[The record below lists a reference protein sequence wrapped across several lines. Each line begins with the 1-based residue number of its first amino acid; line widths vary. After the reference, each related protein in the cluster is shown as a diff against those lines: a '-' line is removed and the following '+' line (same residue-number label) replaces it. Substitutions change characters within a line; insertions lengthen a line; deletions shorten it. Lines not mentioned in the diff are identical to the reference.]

1 MGIFTSNT
9 YGTAIDIYS
18 PAEQE
23 LQVEGVHINFYEAGM
38 VAVSECESVYNKA
51 MKEIGIG
58 ELHYMEEN
66 GHEVIYEAVDF
77 AAVKEKI
84 KNFFKKLIDKVKSI
98 LHAFITKLSSWT
110 SQDKE
115 FVKKYEKEFSRKW
128 NDVKDDFE
136 FKGYTFTLG
145 KDFKEDVLTEAVK
158 FCETSTFKAK
168 STHITV
174 DLSGT
179 NVTPTDPATTGK
191 DINSDVTA
199 LRESKD
205 DIEEEMRAAVLK
217 AFGGA
222 CSCSKI
228 PTTTTKMDAK
238 EYSTALFEMFRNGES
253 SKENVEKSKLSVSTI
268 LEDLRT
274 SATTKKLAE
283 KATKAVLKTIDD
295 CIKGLEKSQTDIG
308 KEDVGK
314 EDNKIE
320 LRNAKVAAIVE
331 VTSFTRTNRE
341 YIVQANAAYLQAL
354 ADRSRQ
360 NKAIMVK
367 VIAGGKK
374 MQRESYDYT
383 NESYSTGSFLD
394 SVVLK

>member
-23 LQVEGVHINFYEAGM
+23 LQVEGMHINFYEAGM

-145 KDFKEDVLTEAVK
+145 KDFAEGALTAPTN
-158 FCETSTFKAK
+158 FDNIPTFKAK

-191 DINSDVTA
+191 DINSDVTG
-199 LRESKD
+199 LRESRD
-205 DIEEEMRAAVLK
+205 DIEEEMRAEVCK
-217 AFGGA
+217 AFGNA
-222 CSCSKI
+222 CECSKT
-228 PTTTTKMDAK
+228 PTTTKMDAK

-253 SKENVEKSKLSVSTI
+253 SKENVEKKDLSVSTI

-295 CIKGLEKSQTDIG
+295 CIKGLEKSQTAIG

-314 EDNKIE
+314 EDDKIN
-320 LRNAKVAAIVE
+320 LRNAKVAATVE
-331 VTSFTRTNRE
+331 VASFARTNRE

-360 NKAIMVK
+360 NKAIMTK

>member
-128 NDVKDDFE
+128 NDIKDDFE

-145 KDFKEDVLTEAVK
+145 EDFAEGALTAPTN
-158 FCETSTFKAK
+158 FDNIPTFKAK

-179 NVTPTDPATTGK
+179 NVTPKDESTTGN
-191 DINSDVTA
+191 DINSDITS
-199 LRESKD
+199 LRESRD

-217 AFGGA
+217 AFGNA
-222 CSCSKI
+222 CRCSKT
-228 PTTTTKMDAK
+228 PTTTKMDAK

-253 SKENVEKSKLSVSTI
+253 SKENVEKSKLSVSNI

-283 KATKAVLKTIDD
+283 KSTKAVLKTIED
-295 CIKGLEKSQTDIG
+295 CIKGLEKTQTAAG

-314 EDNKIE
+314 DDKKIE
-320 LRNAKVAAIVE
+320 LRNATVSALVE
-331 VTSFTRTNRE
+331 VTSFVRTNRE

-360 NKAIMVK
+360 NKAIMTK

>member
-128 NDVKDDFE
+128 NDIKDDFE

-145 KDFKEDVLTEAVK
+145 KDFAEGALTAPTN
-158 FCETSTFKAK
+158 FDNIPTFKAK

-179 NVTPTDPATTGK
+179 NVTPKDESTTGN
-191 DINSDVTA
+191 DINSDITS
-199 LRESKD
+199 LRESRD

-217 AFGGA
+217 AFGSA
-222 CSCSKI
+222 CSCSKT
-228 PTTTTKMDAK
+228 PTNTTKMDAK

-253 SKENVEKSKLSVSTI
+253 SKENVEKSKLSVSNI

-274 SATTKKLAE
+274 SDTTKKLAE
-283 KATKAVLKTIDD
+283 KSTKAVLKTIED
-295 CIKGLEKSQTDIG
+295 CIKGLEKTQTAAG

-314 EDNKIE
+314 DDKKIE
-320 LRNAKVAAIVE
+320 LRNATVSALVE
-331 VTSFTRTNRE
+331 VTSFVRTNRE
-341 YIVQANAAYLQAL
+341 YIVQANAAYIQAL

-360 NKAIMVK
+360 NKAIMTK

-374 MQRESYDYT
+374 MQREYYDYT

>member
-58 ELHYMEEN
+58 ELRYMEEN

-128 NDVKDDFE
+128 NDIKEDFE

-145 KDFKEDVLTEAVK
+145 KDFVENGLAKAANFSDVD
-158 FCETSTFKAK
+158 TFKTK

-179 NVTPTDPATTGK
+179 NVTPIDTATTGK
-191 DINSDVTA
+191 DINSDVTG
-199 LRESKD
+199 LRESRD

-217 AFGGA
+217 AFGDA
-222 CSCSKI
+222 CSCSKT
-228 PTTTTKMDAK
+228 PTTTKMDAK

-253 SKENVEKSKLSVSTI
+253 SKENVEKSKLSVSNI

-283 KATKAVLKTIDD
+283 KSTKAVLKTIED
-295 CIKGLEKSQTDIG
+295 CIKGLEKAQTDAG

-314 EDNKIE
+314 DDKKIE
-320 LRNAKVAAIVE
+320 LRNATVSTLVE
-331 VTSFTRTNRE
+331 VASFARTNRE

-374 MQRESYDYT
+374 MQRESYDYN

>member
-58 ELHYMEEN
+58 ELRYMEEN

-128 NDVKDDFE
+128 NDIKEDFE

-145 KDFKEDVLTEAVK
+145 KDFVENGLAKAANFSDVD
-158 FCETSTFKAK
+158 TFKAK

-179 NVTPTDPATTGK
+179 NVTPKDESTTGN
-191 DINSDVTA
+191 DINSDITS
-199 LRESKD
+199 LRESRD
-205 DIEEEMRAAVLK
+205 DIEEEMRAEVCK
-217 AFGGA
+217 AFGNA
-222 CSCSKI
+222 CSCSKT
-228 PTTTTKMDAK
+228 PTTTKMDAK

-253 SKENVEKSKLSVSTI
+253 SKENVEKSKLSVSNI

-274 SATTKKLAE
+274 SDTTKKLAE
-283 KATKAVLKTIDD
+283 KSTKAVLKTIED
-295 CIKGLEKSQTDIG
+295 CIKGLEKTQTAAG

-314 EDNKIE
+314 EDDKIE
-320 LRNAKVAAIVE
+320 LRNAKVSALVE
-331 VTSFTRTNRE
+331 VTSFVRTNRE
-341 YIVQANAAYLQAL
+341 YIVQANAAYIQAL

-374 MQRESYDYT
+374 MQRESYAYT